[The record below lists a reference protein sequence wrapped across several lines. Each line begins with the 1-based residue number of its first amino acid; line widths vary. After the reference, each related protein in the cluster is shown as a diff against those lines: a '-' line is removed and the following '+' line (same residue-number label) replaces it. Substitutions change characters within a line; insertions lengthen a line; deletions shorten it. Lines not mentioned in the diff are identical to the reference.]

1 MQCEARFKNAADFT
15 ARQADI
21 GKLTVRKLIQRLIGI
36 AAGRPGGDSGQ
47 HGADADPNHLEGI
60 AKGAATRGGA
70 GGGDFLVNS
79 LNRRG
84 AGREAGFEIGEMRV
98 HV

>member
-1 MQCEARFKNAADFT
+1 M
-15 ARQADI
+15 
-21 GKLTVRKLIQRLIGI
+21 
-36 AAGRPGGDSGQ
+36 
-47 HGADADPNHLEGI
+47 
-60 AKGAATRGGA
+60 AKGAATRSGA
-70 GGGDFLVNS
+70 GGGHFLVNS